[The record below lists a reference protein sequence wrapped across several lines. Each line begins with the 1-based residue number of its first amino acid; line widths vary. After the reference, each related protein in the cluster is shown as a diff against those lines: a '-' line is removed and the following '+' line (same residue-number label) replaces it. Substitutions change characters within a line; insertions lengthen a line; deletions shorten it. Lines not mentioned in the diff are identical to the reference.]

1 MYCRL
6 LTAEY
11 QNLLAVKFS
20 DKGVISDLK
29 VERNGLKI
37 YFSAYEGEEA
47 DFYAAFSDIPSTTV
61 NFIDN
66 NMIIEL
72 KESKISEEFDLDI
85 LKDINQAYVDSI
97 DFKEF
102 EDRVI
107 ISIGLN
113 DTTREYLL
121 YKRIPDESGEDLP
134 FLNIQLR

>member
-1 MYCRL
+1 M
-6 LTAEY
+6 
-11 QNLLAVKFS
+11 
-20 DKGVISDLK
+20 K

-72 KESKISEEFDLDI
+72 KESKISEELDLDI